1 MNDEMIIWEDLKP
14 ADKLAIKALSTR
26 NFSLFLKIWFQ
37 IIQGEK
43 LMWNWHHSYFCHT
56 VDEIIAGKRKSTI
69 VNVAPGSTKTEAF
82 SIHLAPY
89 AYLKCRKVRNL
100 QISQGDALS
109 KGNSDR
115 VIKIFSSG
123 EWQELWPS
131 KFGRKQIDEFQV
143 LDDNDRVRLEMVSR
157 SSGGQIVGK
166 RGGYMTPGFS
176 GLIALDDI
184 DKPDDMFSK
193 VKREK
198 SHILLKNTIR
208 SRRAKK
214 KQGDETPILSVQ
226 QRLHA
231 QDSTWFMMSGG
242 MAIEFDRI
250 VIPAMVT
257 REYGESLPD
266 WLRPEFERDVLSGP
280 SVVIDGVEYWS
291 FWEDNESIEN
301 LVALRDADLY
311 TFLSQ
316 YQQEP
321 IALGGNVFKSE
332 WWRYYGDSEKAH
344 EPRPDK
350 FEYTFITADTAQKTN
365 ELNDYSVLCYW
376 GKYRDRV
383 YFIDGIRGKWEAP
396 DLRVQA
402 EAFIKQCWRRNKECG
417 NLRKIYIEDKA
428 SGTGLIQDLTKAVN
442 GMGEIVPVQR
452 DKDKV
457 TRAMDAQPI
466 IKGGRVVLPDN
477 HSFIAELV
485 AEMSAFT
492 YDDSHPHDDICD
504 NVFDAANLEM
514 NLSDDP
520 VERMKRLA
528 GLKKLGR

>member
-1 MNDEMIIWEDLKP
+1 
-14 ADKLAIKALSTR
+14 
-26 NFSLFLKIWFQ
+26 
-37 IIQGEK
+37 
-43 LMWNWHHSYFCHT
+43 
-56 VDEIIAGKRKSTI
+56 
-69 VNVAPGSTKTEAF
+69 
-82 SIHLAPY
+82 
-89 AYLKCRKVRNL
+89 
-100 QISQGDALS
+100 
-109 KGNSDR
+109 
-115 VIKIFSSG
+115 
-123 EWQELWPS
+123 
-131 KFGRKQIDEFQV
+131 
-143 LDDNDRVRLEMVSR
+143 
-157 SSGGQIVGK
+157 
-166 RGGYMTPGFS
+166 
-176 GLIALDDI
+176 
-184 DKPDDMFSK
+184 
-193 VKREK
+193 
-198 SHILLKNTIR
+198 
-208 SRRAKK
+208 
-214 KQGDETPILSVQ
+214 ETPILSVQ

-242 MAIEFDRI
+242 MAIDFDRI

-291 FWEDNESIEN
+291 FWEENESIEN
-301 LVALRDADLY
+301 LVALREADLY

-332 WWRYYGDSEKAH
+332 WWRYYGDSDKAH

-417 NLRKIYIEDKA
+417 NLRRIYIEDKA

-466 IKGGRVVLPDN
+466 IKGGRVV
-477 HSFIAELV
+477 
-485 AEMSAFT
+485 
-492 YDDSHPHDDICD
+492 
-504 NVFDAANLEM
+504 
-514 NLSDDP
+514 
-520 VERMKRLA
+520 
-528 GLKKLGR
+528 